1 MLKQIGSTEKRLQV
15 TMYLYPIIY
24 EGTKIINGYLSD
36 FGEELE
42 PPIKECWESFINDC
56 RFVIQEAGF
65 SVKSTDNNELMKPE
79 VVLLFCKDH
88 VTCGSITVTLQISDN
103 PFDASFPEAYKEKVL
118 EYLNENSILDG
129 TATKA
134 GIDFQ
139 VEKVVADGVTLAYW
153 SDAMLQLYNEMISI

>member
-1 MLKQIGSTEKRLQV
+1 MPKQAGSTEKRLQV
-15 TMYLYPIIY
+15 IIYLYSILY
-24 EGTKIINGYLSD
+24 EGTKIINGYSTY

-42 PPIKECWESFINDC
+42 NPIKECWASFIKDC

-65 SVKSTDNNELMKPE
+65 TVKSTNNNELIKPE
-79 VVLLFCKDH
+79 VVLSYCKDH
-88 VTCGSITVTLQISDN
+88 VVYGTMTVKLRVSDN
-103 PFDASFPEAYKEKVL
+103 PFNATFPEEYKEKVL

-139 VEKVVADGVTLAYW
+139 VEKVVAAGTTLAFW
-153 SDAMLQLYNEMISI
+153 SDAMLQLYNVMISF